1 MEKVTYIKKSALTVE
16 HRSDGRW
23 HVLLEDDSVISFETA
38 AAAWLWA
45 QSPVAQ
51 KMRVPRSHRACH

>member
-1 MEKVTYIKKSALTVE
+1 MEKVTYIQESALTVE

-23 HVLLEDDSVISFETA
+23 HVLLEDESVKSFETA
-38 AAAWLWA
+38 VAAWLWA

-51 KMRVPRSHRACH
+51 KMRLPG